1 MNIDEIHQI
10 FNSEEKESLEAIK
23 KSVEELLKKEFQTND
38 ILLNTIHEYCDKS
51 DINNIRLK
59 VFRYLNT
66 TNKDWV
72 DIIKKIAGNKIISMI
87 GPDYLIQKQINVSIQ
102 MPNDETSLLPIH
114 SDCISGDSPWQLNL
128 WIPLTDAWGTNS
140 MFIVKKDDSLDFIKK
155 LQAAKNK
162 GIEAYKKLKETA
174 NNYNKEFVEI
184 LKIYVSRKF
193 RIHTV

>member
-174 NNYNKEFVEI
+174 N
-184 LKIYVSRKF
+184 
-193 RIHTV
+193 